1 MYDWNDL
8 KYLLAVIRAGST
20 AAAARSLGV
29 SQTTVARRLDALEH
43 ALSTPLFER
52 MPEGFRPTKLA
63 MDLLPLAERI
73 EERASRLSDL
83 ASAHARHSR
92 QVLRVSTT
100 PLLAAHLLPDLLAH
114 YRHEVSEMTV
124 EIDTS
129 NNPSDLVHG
138 EADLALRL
146 GTLPQNPE
154 IIRSRVGISH
164 WTLYASRDFVKTH
177 GIPASPEALIACPLA
192 VGEGAL
198 ARILPL
204 QRLSE
209 LLSSHPPAYRCDSP
223 EALIALVRAGLAAA
237 PLPVWLAARDE
248 TLVPLPVSA
257 CNVAAP
263 IWMLCHERNRHVRHI
278 EAFRK
283 VATLRLR
290 AMRRQFSEPEK
301 ALDQAAPSLDFTGPA
316 ATGNPS

>member
-20 AAAARSLGV
+20 AAAARLLGV

-43 ALSTPLFER
+43 ALSAPLFER
-52 MPEGFRPTKLA
+52 MPEGFRPTQLA
-63 MDLLPLAERI
+63 MELLPLAERI

-83 ASAHARHSR
+83 ARAHARHSR
-92 QVLRVSTT
+92 QVLRISTT
-100 PLLAAHLLPDLLAH
+100 PLLAAYLLPDLLAH
-114 YRHEVSEMTV
+114 YRQKVSEITI

-129 NNPSDLVHG
+129 DSPADLVHG

-164 WTLYASRDFVKTH
+164 WTLYASRDFVSVH
-177 GIPASPEALIACPLA
+177 GLPTSPEALIACPLA

-209 LLSSHPPAYRCDSP
+209 LLSTHAPAYRCDNL

-237 PLPVWLAARDE
+237 PLPVWLANRDQ
-248 TLVPLPVSA
+248 TLVPLPVTT

-263 IWMLCHERNRHVRHI
+263 IWMLSHERNRHVPHI
-278 EAFRK
+278 VAFRK
-283 VATLRLR
+283 VATHRLR
-290 AMRRQFSEPEK
+290 TMRHQNADPEN
-301 ALDQAAPSLDFTGPA
+301 ASDQAASSLGLTGPA